1 MRYQGSEA
9 LNINFEEEGRALD
22 TQAQRPIL
30 EVLTGG
36 GLDADARRGVSTEF
50 LSKVAR
56 AVLVAAVFIALGFV
70 RVCVSSATVAAL
82 TENSALR
89 SEVNDA
95 KNLNDDLKI
104 ERAVL
109 SSNSRIARI
118 ATQNYGMVLSNDAV
132 TVKVGAAAEAEA
144 AETAAAEASEAAR
157 AQADADSRLAAA
169 SAASTEAVE
178 ATEADLVLDPY
189 AYAASA
195 LKADGDAA
203 QLVSEVSAVADVA

>member
-9 LNINFEEEGRALD
+9 LYMDYADAGRAFE
-22 TQAQRPIL
+22 QEAERPSL

-36 GLDADARRGVSTEF
+36 GLDARVRRGVSTEF
-50 LSKVAR
+50 IHKVAR
-56 AVLVAAVFIALGFV
+56 ALIVTAVFIALGFV

-82 TENSALR
+82 TENSSLR
-89 SEVNDA
+89 SQVSDA

-132 TVKVGAAAEAEA
+132 SVSVGEA
-144 AETAAAEASEAAR
+144 AEQEAAEQQAAEASEAAR
-157 AQADADSRLAAA
+157 AQAEADSQSAVAAV
-169 SAASTEAVE
+169 SDAAG
-178 ATEADLVLDPY
+178 ATEAEQLLDPY
-189 AYAASA
+189 AFATAALQA
-195 LKADGDAA
+195 NGDAA
-203 QLVSEVSAVADVA
+203 QLVSEVSAAADVA